1 MPMRTVDFDRVD
13 EELGLVTPG
22 IYKMFTEAVRK
33 KRLDLA
39 RHGIA
44 HDAESIIA
52 GNLKLREQLADQRPV
67 WKEHYLDIG
76 VGDGCGNHFFLMARD
91 EDDDSARLWAH
102 DPAGIEKVGTA
113 TDFLMDVL
121 AEVEAGFDG
130 PHKYRFQG
138 NG

>member
-1 MPMRTVDFDRVD
+1 MRSIDFDRVD
-13 EELGLVTPG
+13 EELGLVTPR
-22 IYKMFTEAVRK
+22 IYRMFMEAVRK
-33 KRLDLA
+33 KRLDLGK
-39 RHGIA
+39 HGIS
-44 HDAESIIA
+44 HDAASIIE
-52 GNLKLREQLADQRPV
+52 GNLTLRERLAGQSPA
-67 WKEHYLDIG
+67 WKDHYLDIG
-76 VGDGCGNHFFLMARD
+76 VGDGCGNHFFLVATD

-113 TDFLMDVL
+113 TDFLMDLL